1 MDFGD
6 GCPKPQA
13 LSPTPLP
20 TAQAKAT
27 REKERYKEGHTETEG
42 EEKELRQ
49 EAASPRSVSTPACQ
63 VLLQVRAGRAAHRA
77 LACLFVYVLVTRGPH
92 GGGASHRP
100 DGHFLP
106 ARFSEPF
113 PSDTYGKKREMT
125 NETREGAKGGAE
137 ARPMSD
143 VRARRRGAGAAG
155 TGMAMPRERGVIS
168 PPLCALWCHLI
179 GQRATRNG
187 RSPLFLFVGKR
198 GRGGGKGPITE
209 QRAALIGAALST
221 PSATCR
227 EQPEAN
233 DISPAV
239 GG

>member
-1 MDFGD
+1 MCSGGHRACCEAYSLAGVGRRERGEAYGVAFCCVCMVGGCGD
-6 GCPKPQA
+6 A
-13 LSPTPLP
+13 
-20 TAQAKAT
+20 
-27 REKERYKEGHTETEG
+27 
-42 EEKELRQ
+42 
-49 EAASPRSVSTPACQ
+49 PRFCGGVSTPACQ
-63 VLLQVRAGRAAHRA
+63 VLLQVRAGRAHRA
-77 LACLFVYVLVTRGPH
+77 LACLFVYSR
-92 GGGASHRP
+92 GGASHRP